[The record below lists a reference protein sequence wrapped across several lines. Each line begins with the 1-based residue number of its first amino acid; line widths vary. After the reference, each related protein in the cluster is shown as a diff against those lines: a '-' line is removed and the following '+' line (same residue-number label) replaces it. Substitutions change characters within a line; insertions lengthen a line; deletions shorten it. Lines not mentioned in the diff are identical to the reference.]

1 MFKFFNI
8 FFLMLILFFTFST
21 FNYYTS
27 NQNLKVKDFNRKNIN
42 QIINDKISNLPVL
55 DNDTNNVIYYN
66 NSLNDTMQKNAP
78 RSFWNLLKIK

>member
-8 FFLMLILFFTFST
+8 FFLMLVLFFIFST

-55 DNDTNNVIYYN
+55 VNDTNNVIEF
-66 NSLNDTMQKNAP
+66 NDGFSNEIQNDKP
-78 RSFWNLLKIK
+78 RSFWKLLKPE

>member
-8 FFLMLILFFTFST
+8 FFLMLVLFFIFST

-55 DNDTNNVIYYN
+55 VNDTNNVIYYN
-66 NSLNDTMQKNAP
+66 NSLNDTMQKNTP

>member
-8 FFLMLILFFTFST
+8 FFLMLVLFFIFST

-27 NQNLKVKDFNRKNIN
+27 NQNLKVKDFKRKNIN

-55 DNDTNNVIYYN
+55 VNDTNNVIYYN
-66 NSLNDTMQKNAP
+66 NSLNDTMQKNTP